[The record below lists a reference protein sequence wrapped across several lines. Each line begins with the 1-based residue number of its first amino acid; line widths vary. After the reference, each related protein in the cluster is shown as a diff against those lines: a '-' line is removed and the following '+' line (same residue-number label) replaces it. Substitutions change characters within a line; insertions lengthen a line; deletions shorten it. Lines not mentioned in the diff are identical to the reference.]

1 MTTGLINAW
10 YRFPEVK
17 QIWFGFTLTGNNGSG
32 LGRKFAIALHEN
44 LSRIFGNFGAEEIT
58 KSSHLEKLCLIRDGV
73 GRDNIS
79 DFTTNLI
86 REFLL
91 AYTQTFAR
99 KHVSPSLCKNVTV
112 NKVRFNYTTETWE
125 RGQYYLPWREKDY
138 VLLTPRDTLTKENTW
153 INRTD
158 LIDDFHYIPDAIPND
173 QLRTQINNYFVKI
186 LPRKSS
192 RKEERDAA
200 MRTIMNFPQLI
211 DYYILRKEQN
221 GDKAFDLS
229 TALVSRSKRLY
240 VDQFKELIRLL
251 REANFYE
258 IVGNTYDEAHQRIAY
273 FKDVIEN
280 KGGHRLLYEGSEPI
294 GREYDLQIMFKLT
307 WFGTPSDVSSE
318 VNDGRGSA
326 DFKFSRGRFDKT
338 LVEFK
343 LASNTRLKRN
353 LARQNAIYE
362 KASDAK
368 KSIRVIIYYSKSEF
382 RRVTSILEILRI
394 EHSPDVVLIDA
405 RRNNKPPG
413 SKA

>member
-1 MTTGLINAW
+1 MYFSDYFKVRPQVIEKYGAFNISLVADLPLFIDPFLLFNSNKKKYKKLHDNIIRYLRFLKDKSITQQMTPGLINAW

-99 KHVSPSLCKNVTV
+99 KHVTPSLCKNVTV

-251 REANFYE
+251 KR
-258 IVGNTYDEAHQRIAY
+258 
-273 FKDVIEN
+273 
-280 KGGHRLLYEGSEPI
+280 S
-294 GREYDLQIMFKLT
+294 
-307 WFGTPSDVSSE
+307 
-318 VNDGRGSA
+318 
-326 DFKFSRGRFDKT
+326 KF
-338 LVEFK
+338 L
-343 LASNTRLKRN
+343 
-353 LARQNAIYE
+353 
-362 KASDAK
+362 
-368 KSIRVIIYYSKSEF
+368 
-382 RRVTSILEILRI
+382 
-394 EHSPDVVLIDA
+394 
-405 RRNNKPPG
+405 
-413 SKA
+413 